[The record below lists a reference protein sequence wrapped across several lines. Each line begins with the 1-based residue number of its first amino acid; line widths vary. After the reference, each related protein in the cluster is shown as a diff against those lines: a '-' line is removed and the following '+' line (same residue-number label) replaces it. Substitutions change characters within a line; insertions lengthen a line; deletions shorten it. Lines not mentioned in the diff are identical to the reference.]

1 MEILSLAGFT
11 SFVRA
16 NPLGVVA
23 TAAPNGHPEAALVSF
38 AVTPDG
44 SLLFNA
50 QLTTR
55 KVANLR
61 ANPRTAVV
69 IGCTGA
75 ISVQAEGAAV
85 IESGA
90 ARREAGQ
97 VYLEQFPGCRA
108 LDEAFAL
115 IRLVP
120 DWLRSYD
127 ASVESARVSEGVP
140 TWA

>member
-1 MEILSLAGFT
+1 METLSLADFT

-23 TAAPNGHPEAALVSF
+23 TTAPNGHPEAALVSF

-50 QLTTR
+50 HHTTR

-61 ANPRTAVV
+61 ANPRAAAV
-69 IGCTGA
+69 IGCTGT
-75 ISVQAEGAAV
+75 ISVQVEGEAVLESSTDAAQ
-85 IESGA
+85 I
-90 ARREAGQ
+90 
-97 VYLEQFPGCRA
+97 YLEQFPGSRA

-115 IRLVP
+115 LRLTP

-127 ASVESARVSEGVP
+127 ASVEPARVSEGVP
-140 TWA
+140 AWQ

>member
-1 MEILSLAGFT
+1 METLTLAAFT

-23 TAAPNGHPEAALVSF
+23 TTAANGHPEAALVSF
-38 AVTPDG
+38 AITSDG

-50 QLTTR
+50 HLTTR

-61 ANPRTAVV
+61 ANPRAAAV
-69 IGCTGA
+69 IGCTGTLS
-75 ISVQAEGAAV
+75 IQAEGPVV

-90 ARREAGQ
+90 ARRDAGEI
-97 VYLEQFPGCRA
+97 YLEQFPGSRA
-108 LDEAFAL
+108 LAEDFAL
-115 IRLVP
+115 IRLTP

-127 ASVESARVSEGVP
+127 ASAEPARVIE
-140 TWA
+140 TWK

>member
-1 MEILSLAGFT
+1 MEILSLADFT

-23 TAAPNGHPEAALVSF
+23 TTAPNGHPEAALVSF
-38 AVTPDG
+38 AVTPEG

-50 QLTTR
+50 HLAAR

-61 ANPRTAVV
+61 ANPRAAAV
-69 IGCTGA
+69 IGGTGA
-75 ISVQAEGAAV
+75 ISVQVEGEAV

-90 ARREAGQ
+90 ARRVAGQ
-97 VYLEQFPGCRA
+97 VYLDQFPGSRA

-115 IRLVP
+115 IRLTP
-120 DWLRSYD
+120 EWLRSYD
-127 ASVESARVSEGVP
+127 ASVEPARVSEGVP
-140 TWA
+140 AWK

>member
-1 MEILSLAGFT
+1 MEILSLADFT

-23 TAAPNGHPEAALVSF
+23 TTTANGRPEAALVSF

-44 SLLFNA
+44 SLLFNTHRTA
-50 QLTTR
+50 R

-61 ANPRTAVV
+61 ANPRTAAV
-69 IGCTGA
+69 IGCTDT
-75 ISVQAEGAAV
+75 ISVQVEGEAV
-85 IESGA
+85 IESGTS
-90 ARREAGQ
+90 RRDAGE
-97 VYLEQFPGCRA
+97 VYLEQFPGSRA

-115 IRLVP
+115 IRLTP

-127 ASVESARVSEGVP
+127 ASADPAQVSEGAP
-140 TWA
+140 AWH

>member
-1 MEILSLAGFT
+1 MEILSLADFT

-23 TAAPNGHPEAALVSF
+23 TTTANGRPEAALVSF

-50 QLTTR
+50 HLISR
-55 KVANLR
+55 KVTNLR
-61 ANPRTAVV
+61 ANPRTAAV
-69 IGCTGA
+69 IGCTGT
-75 ISVQAEGAAV
+75 ISVQVEGEAV
-85 IESGA
+85 IESGTSRRDA
-90 ARREAGQ
+90 AQ
-97 VYLEQFPGCRA
+97 VYLEQFPGSRA

-115 IRLVP
+115 IRLTP

-127 ASVESARVSEGVP
+127 ASVEPPRVSEGVP
-140 TWA
+140 AWH